1 MSGHR
6 RDYQHG
12 EVIRSVS
19 LRHLTGDRYS
29 VQVDDRSYEVAAT
42 RTPDG
47 RVRFTLDGETF
58 AAASAKLGKSLQV
71 RVAGRTWQLAPAA
84 GRGGT
89 TTGGRGIVEAPM
101 TGTIEK
107 LLVQAGDPVE
117 RGATVA
123 VLTAM
128 KMEHK
133 LTADIDG
140 VVTELTAEV
149 GVTVDQ
155 GTVLARIEPS

>member
-107 LLVQAGDPVE
+107 LLVPAGDPVE

-133 LTADIDG
+133 
-140 VVTELTAEV
+140 VVAPKAGEITKVNYFEGER
-149 GVTVDQ
+149 VDM
-155 GTVLARIEPS
+155 GSALVEISD